1 VARIGIKL
9 ADGSFFP
16 IIEDENSQ
24 RKRMVLTVARPGQ
37 TSAQIDLLRFD
48 GETEQYVG
56 CLVLDELVGE
66 GTAELELIV
75 GLDDDGTIDA
85 RVNDSVGGQYQSL
98 SVNVRTLESA
108 GSFSLPDDSS
118 YPGDSLGDIG
128 DIGDI
133 EDIDDTDFSPPEE
146 IEEDDLSDLDLED
159 AFGDESDGQSSVRDG
174 ETAFDDG
181 PYPAG
186 DSFPDLGDPTFDE
199 DRDDQR
205 LAGFDDSDELL
216 DEEYED
222 GLDLESPPRS
232 FSLLAI
238 VAIVLVGLSVTAVA
252 AYLVFRWLRTDA
264 VPDLRGAFVVPLMM
278 RRVWPNRVRR
288 RTY

>member
-1 VARIGIKL
+1 MARIGIKL

-16 IIEDENSQ
+16 IIEDESSQ

-146 IEEDDLSDLDLED
+146 IEDDDLSDLDLED
-159 AFGDESDGQSSVRDG
+159 AFGDESDGQDTLG
-174 ETAFDDG
+174 GGDFAADDG
-181 PYPAG
+181 SYSAEDTLYPSDG
-186 DSFPDLGDPTFDE
+186 DDSFSDLGDP
-199 DRDDQR
+199 
-205 LAGFDDSDELL
+205 AFDDSDEFL
-216 DEEYED
+216 DEDYGD
-222 GLDLESPPRS
+222 DLDLESPPRS

-238 VAIVLVGLSVTAVA
+238 VAIVLVGLSVAAVA

-264 VPDLRGAFVVPLMM
+264 LPDLQGAVIVPMMM
-278 RRVWPNRVRR
+278 RRVRSGRR
-288 RTY
+288 GRRID